1 MKGHNYTN
9 DDMLYLEDSSKVTR
23 IWTTLDQGQEKK
35 KLVQFLSMNASVCP
49 QKPAYIFGIRW
60 EVFEHQMVILRST
73 KFIKRHLLWTNKIA
87 RMASRRQQT
96 IF

>member
-35 KLVQFLSMNASVCP
+35 N
-49 QKPAYIFGIRW
+49 
-60 EVFEHQMVILRST
+60 
-73 KFIKRHLLWTNKIA
+73 
-87 RMASRRQQT
+87 
-96 IF
+96 